1 MIKQRRVD
9 TGQIGGVLSIFTQS
23 MFIFGIVTFLN
34 TTALVYQSILK
45 YYISLWGFVII
56 IGTGLLLWMA
66 IYYVVIMPSMIQ
78 FGNRQGYTHGNP
90 MREDIEIIKKELKE
104 IKGELRHTKKK
115 RLKRR
120 LKRLKRRLKR
130 LKRRCKKKV

>member
-9 TGQIGGVLSIFTQS
+9 TGQIGGILSIFTQS

-45 YYISLWGFVII
+45 YYISLPIFLITILV
-56 IGTGLLLWMA
+56 GLSAWMM
-66 IYYVVIMPSMIQ
+66 IYYVIIMPSMIQ

-90 MREDIEIIKKELKE
+90 MRDDIEILKKQLKE
-104 IKGELRHTKKK
+104 IKDELRNIKNLKNKKNK
-115 RLKRR
+115 KHIRKSKERR
-120 LKRLKRRLKR
+120 
-130 LKRRCKKKV
+130 KVRKIRI

>member
-1 MIKQRRVD
+1 MIKMRKTRWERMIKQRRVD
-9 TGQIGGVLSIFTQS
+9 SGQIGGVLSIFTQS

-56 IGTGLLLWMA
+56 IGIGLLLWMA
-66 IYYVVIMPSMIQ
+66 IYYVIIMPSMIQ

-90 MREDIEIIKKELKE
+90 MREDIEIIKKELTE
-104 IKGELRHTKKK
+104 IKGELRHTKKN
-115 RLKRR
+115 RLKLRR
-120 LKRLKRRLKR
+120 KIRRYGK
-130 LKRRCKKKV
+130 

>member
-1 MIKQRRVD
+1 VRMIKQRRID

-56 IGTGLLLWMA
+56 IGVGLLLWMA
-66 IYYVVIMPSMIQ
+66 MYYVIIMPSMIQ
-78 FGNRQGYTHGNP
+78 FGNRQGYAHGNP

-115 RLKRR
+115 RLKIRR
-120 LKRLKRRLKR
+120 KIRR
-130 LKRRCKKKV
+130 

>member
-1 MIKQRRVD
+1 MRMIKQRRID

-56 IGTGLLLWMA
+56 IGVGLLLWMA
-66 IYYVVIMPSMIQ
+66 MYYVIIMPSMIQ
-78 FGNRQGYTHGNP
+78 FGNRQGYAHGNP

-115 RLKRR
+115 RLKIRR
-120 LKRLKRRLKR
+120 KIRR
-130 LKRRCKKKV
+130 

>member
-1 MIKQRRVD
+1 MRIIKQRKID

-34 TTALVYQSILK
+34 TSALVYQSILR
-45 YYISLWGFVII
+45 YYVSLWTFVII
-56 IGTGLLLWMA
+56 IGVGLLLWMY
-66 IYYVVIMPSMIQ
+66 IYYSILMPSMIQ

-104 IKGELRHTKKK
+104 IKSELRYIKKN
-115 RLKRR
+115 RLKPKHKILRG
-120 LKRLKRRLKR
+120 K
-130 LKRRCKKKV
+130 

>member
-9 TGQIGGVLSIFTQS
+9 SGQIGGVLSIFTQS

-56 IGTGLLLWMA
+56 IVIGLLLWMA
-66 IYYVVIMPSMIQ
+66 IYYVIIMPSMIQ

-104 IKGELRHTKKK
+104 IKSELRYRKKNRSK
-115 RLKRR
+115 LKHKIRR
-120 LKRLKRRLKR
+120 
-130 LKRRCKKKV
+130 

>member
-1 MIKQRRVD
+1 MRMIKQRRVD
-9 TGQIGGVLSIFTQS
+9 NGQIGGVLSIFTQS

-66 IYYVVIMPSMIQ
+66 IYYVIIMPSIIQ

-90 MREDIEIIKKELKE
+90 MREDIEIIKKELTE
-104 IKGELRHTKKK
+104 IKGELRHTKKN
-115 RLKRR
+115 RLK
-120 LKRLKRRLKR
+120 L
-130 LKRRCKKKV
+130 RCKIRR

>member
-1 MIKQRRVD
+1 MRMIKQRRVD

-34 TTALVYQSILK
+34 TTALVYQSILR

-56 IGTGLLLWMA
+56 IVVGLLLWMA
-66 IYYVVIMPSMIQ
+66 MYYVVIMPSMIQ

-104 IKGELRHTKKK
+104 IKCGLLHTKKN

-120 LKRLKRRLKR
+120 RKIRR
-130 LKRRCKKKV
+130 

>member
-1 MIKQRRVD
+1 MVKQRRVD

-56 IGTGLLLWMA
+56 IIIGLFGWMA
-66 IYYVVIMPSMIQ
+66 MYYVIIMPSMIQ
-78 FGNRQGYTHGNP
+78 FGNRQGYEHGNP

-104 IKGELRHTKKK
+104 IKSELRHTKKN
-115 RLKRR
+115 RLKR
-120 LKRLKRRLKR
+120 KRKIKR
-130 LKRRCKKKV
+130 

>member
-1 MIKQRRVD
+1 MRMIKQRRID

-56 IGTGLLLWMA
+56 IGVGLLLWMA
-66 IYYVVIMPSMIQ
+66 MYYVIIMPSMIQ
-78 FGNRQGYTHGNP
+78 FGNRQGYAHGNP

-115 RLKRR
+115 RLKLRR
-120 LKRLKRRLKR
+120 KIRR
-130 LKRRCKKKV
+130 

>member
-56 IGTGLLLWMA
+56 IGIGLFGWMT
-66 IYYVVIMPSMIQ
+66 IYYSILMPSMIQ
-78 FGNRQGYTHGNP
+78 FGNRQGYAHGNP
-90 MREDIEIIKKELKE
+90 MREDIEIIKSQLKE
-104 IKGELRHTKKK
+104 IKNELRHSKKN

-120 LKRLKRRLKR
+120 RKIQRY
-130 LKRRCKKKV
+130 

>member
-1 MIKQRRVD
+1 MMETKKILEMIKMRKTRWERMIKQRRVD
-9 TGQIGGVLSIFTQS
+9 SGQIGGVLSIFTQS

-56 IGTGLLLWMA
+56 IGIGLLLWMA
-66 IYYVVIMPSMIQ
+66 IYYVIIMPSMIQ

-90 MREDIEIIKKELKE
+90 MREDIEIIKKELTE
-104 IKGELRHTKKK
+104 IKGELRHTK
-115 RLKRR
+115 
-120 LKRLKRRLKR
+120 
-130 LKRRCKKKV
+130 